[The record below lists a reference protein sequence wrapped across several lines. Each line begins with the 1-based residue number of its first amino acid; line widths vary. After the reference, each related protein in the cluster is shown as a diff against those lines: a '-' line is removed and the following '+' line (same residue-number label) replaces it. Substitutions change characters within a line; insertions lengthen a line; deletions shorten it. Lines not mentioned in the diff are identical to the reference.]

1 MPAPSPEP
9 PLAAPERYVFVLLPR
24 CSLMALGSALDV
36 LTHAN
41 QASME
46 AGGGPLYEVQ
56 LASVDGR
63 PVSAAGGTQVAVDRS
78 IAMLREQPAPDAVL
92 VVSDTPLPQVG
103 FESVCAALQAWAGE
117 ARWIGGIGTGAW
129 LLARA
134 GLLQGHR
141 ATLHWAYVPLFAQDF
156 PETVVSSNVFEVDRK
171 RLTCAGGHAALD
183 MLLHCV
189 GTKHGGEIVQ
199 QLLSSFSLERPR
211 GAGEPQRVPL
221 AARIGGG
228 QPKLTEAVALMEAN
242 VEEPLATEDIA
253 RLVGV
258 SRRQLERLFKQYL
271 DSLPS
276 RYYLEMRLGRA
287 RGLLQQ
293 TSQSVL
299 QVGLACGFSSG
310 PHFSNTYR
318 ARFGLTPREQRS
330 QRVAHAL
337 GYATERALEAAASKE
352 TP

>member
-1 MPAPSPEP
+1 MAFLPSFPTAVPAPVQ
-9 PLAAPERYVFVLLPR
+9 AERYVFILLPR

-41 QASME
+41 QASLE
-46 AGGGPLYEVQ
+46 AGGGPLYEVL
-56 LASVDGR
+56 LASADGR
-63 PVSAAGGTQVAVDRS
+63 PVSAAGGAAVAVDRS
-78 IAMLREQPAPDAVL
+78 LAALCTQPPPDAVI
-92 VVSDTPLPQVG
+92 VVSDTPVPQVG
-103 FESVCAALQAWAGE
+103 FDSICAALQGWASG

-134 GLLQGHR
+134 GLLRGHR
-141 ATLHWAYVPLFAQDF
+141 ATLHWAYAPLFAQDF
-156 PETVVSSNVFEVDRK
+156 PDTVVSSNVFEADRN
-171 RLTCAGGHAALD
+171 RLTCAGGYAAFD
-183 MLLHCV
+183 MMLHRI
-189 GTKHGGEIVQ
+189 GQTHGAEIVQ
-199 QLLSSFSLERPR
+199 QLLSGFSLERPR
-211 GAGEPQRVPL
+211 GPNEPQRVPL

-276 RYYLEMRLGRA
+276 RYYLEMRLARA
-287 RGLLQQ
+287 RRLLLQ

-299 QVGLACGFSSG
+299 QIGLACGFSSG

-318 ARFGLTPREQRS
+318 TRYGITPREQRS
-330 QRVAHAL
+330 QR
-337 GYATERALEAAASKE
+337 AAAELGSGDHKE
-352 TP
+352 HP